1 MASRLPQEEPRLNPD
16 FFGAA
21 GRGVCDKL
29 RMFSLQQLLGKGDK
43 FFGLLEASA
52 EEAHASARA
61 LAQTLREPGTPAA
74 LEDFVLMR
82 RKEKR
87 IAEEIGAELVR
98 TFVTGLDR
106 EDIEALSHA
115 LYKIPKTVEK
125 FAERF
130 NTTTAQPSQFQFGP
144 LSDLVE
150 KAAATVVAMVKHLR
164 KMPPLEVVK
173 ELNDR
178 LQYLEGEG
186 DRLMLEVFKDIYAG
200 RYEPIR
206 AMALKDLHELLEKV
220 IDRCRDAGIVVMH
233 IVLKHS

>member
-1 MASRLPQEEPRLNPD
+1 
-16 FFGAA
+16 
-21 GRGVCDKL
+21 V
-29 RMFSLQQLLGKGDK
+29 
-43 FFGLLEASA
+43 
-52 EEAHASARA
+52 
-61 LAQTLREPGTPAA
+61 LREPGTRAA

-130 NTTTAQPSQFQFGP
+130 NTLSAQPDQIHFGP

-150 KAAATVVAMVKHLR
+150 KAAATVVTMVKHLR
-164 KMPPLEVVK
+164 RIPPMEVVK
-173 ELNDR
+173 ALNDR
-178 LQYLEGEG
+178 LQYLEGEA
-186 DRLMLEVFKDIYAG
+186 DRIMLEVLKDIYAG

>member
-1 MASRLPQEEPRLNPD
+1 
-16 FFGAA
+16 
-21 GRGVCDKL
+21 
-29 RMFSLQQLLGKGDK
+29 MFSLQQLLGKGDK
-43 FFGLLEASA
+43 FYGLLEASA
-52 EEAHASARA
+52 EEAHSSSQA
-61 LAQTLREPGTPAA
+61 LARVLRDSHHSAS
-74 LEDFVLMR
+74 LEEFVLMR

-87 IAEEIGAELVR
+87 IAEEISAELVR

-130 NTTTAQPSQFQFGP
+130 NAAAARLGTVDFGP
-144 LSDLVE
+144 QADLVE
-150 KAAATVVAMVKHLR
+150 KAAGTVAAMVRHLR
-164 KMPPLEVVK
+164 KIPPMEVVK

-186 DRLMLEVFKDIYAG
+186 DRIMLEVLKGVYAG
-200 RYEPIR
+200 QHEPVR
-206 AMALKDLHELLEKV
+206 AIALKDLHELLEKV

>member
-1 MASRLPQEEPRLNPD
+1 
-16 FFGAA
+16 
-21 GRGVCDKL
+21 
-29 RMFSLQQLLGKGDK
+29 MFSLQQLLGKGDK

-52 EEAHASARA
+52 DEAHASSHA
-61 LAQTLREPGTPAA
+61 LARVLRDPNHAA
-74 LEDFVLMR
+74 SLEDFVLMR

-87 IAEEIGAELVR
+87 ISEEIGAELVR

-130 NTTTAQPSQFQFGP
+130 STAAAQLGPVNFGP
-144 LSDLVE
+144 QADLVE
-150 KAAATVVAMVKHLR
+150 KAAGTVATMVRHLR

-186 DRLMLEVFKDIYAG
+186 DRIMLEVLRDVYAG
-200 RYEPIR
+200 KHDAIR
-206 AMALKDLHELLEKV
+206 AIALKDLHELLEKV